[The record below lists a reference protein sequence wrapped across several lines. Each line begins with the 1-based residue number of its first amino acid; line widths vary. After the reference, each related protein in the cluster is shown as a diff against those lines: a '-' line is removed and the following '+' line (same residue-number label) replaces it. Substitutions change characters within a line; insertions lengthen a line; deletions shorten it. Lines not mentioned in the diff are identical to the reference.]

1 MCGIAGILFKDYRDE
16 GPVGRQLLAMAS
28 TLASRG
34 TDSTGMA
41 ITRLGQPGAL
51 IMVAYLEG
59 LGPADT
65 GGRDREVIDRVGEV
79 APVEGSRLA
88 GDLLRLVVRD
98 VSEEAST
105 DLLGRLTRAAESVD
119 DVKVFSIGR
128 GMEIIKDVGVA
139 ERLNGRHGV
148 GAATGTHGLAHTR
161 LATESRVDVCHS
173 HPFWARPFPDIAVV
187 HNGQLTNHHKLRRQY
202 ERRGYEFLT
211 ENDSEVIAVYVADRL
226 SQGAALA
233 EALTDSV
240 NALDGTF
247 TYLVSTKDSIGYAK
261 DRFATKPLVV
271 AENDR
276 YVAMASEEV
285 ALRPAI
291 TPDSVVHEPVAKA
304 VKTWSR

>member
-1 MCGIAGILFKDYRDE
+1 MCGIAGILFKNGSEE
-16 GPVGRQLLAMAS
+16 GPVGQHLLAMAS
-28 TLASRG
+28 TLGSRG

-41 ITRLGQPGAL
+41 ITRMGQPGTL
-51 IMVAYLEG
+51 VMVAYLEG
-59 LGPADT
+59 LATSDAGV
-65 GGRDREVIDRVGEV
+65 RDREVIERVGEV
-79 APVEGSRLA
+79 APVEGFQLA
-88 GDLLRLVVRD
+88 GELLRVVVRD
-98 VSEEAST
+98 VSEEASI

-119 DVKVFSIGR
+119 EVKVFSIGR
-128 GMEIIKDVGVA
+128 GMEILKDVGVA
-139 ERLNGRHGV
+139 ERLNEGYAV
-148 GAATGTHGLAHTR
+148 GAASGTHGLAHTR

-226 SQGAALA
+226 SQGASLA

-240 NALDGTF
+240 DALDGTF
-247 TYLVSTKDSIGYAK
+247 TYLISTKDSIGYAK

-276 YVAMASEEV
+276 YVAMASEEI
-285 ALRPAI
+285 ALLPAI
-291 TPDSVVHEPVAKA
+291 TPDSVVHEPSARA